1 MGKHPWRGK
10 MKRFVVMSV
19 AIALT
24 TSLGILGVSSGA
36 FAHQRGQR
44 QRFLGPK
51 VTSLT
56 PNHGSVAGGTI
67 VQIKGSNLVSA
78 SAVDFGSVAAS
89 FVPRT
94 KHLIQAVAP
103 AGTGTVDVRV
113 TTNTGR
119 SAIVPGDQFSYVST
133 PVIQSVRPRAGSTL
147 GGNQVTISGA
157 DFTNATAVDFGSTPA
172 TDFLVDSP
180 NAITAVVP
188 AHSAGTV
195 DVTVTILGGATSPID
210 SADKYTFVL
219 NLPVVTSVV
228 FDVGNVSGGEP
239 VTITGRLFLSG
250 ATVDFGTTSSSSVTV
265 KSSTMIVAKA
275 PPGAAG
281 TVEVTVTTSKGTS
294 ALDPPIDDYMYTAT
308 GP

>member
-1 MGKHPWRGK
+1 
-10 MKRFVVMSV
+10 MKRFVVTSV
-19 AIALT
+19 AIVMAT
-24 TSLGILGVSSGA
+24 TLGILGVSSGA
-36 FAHQRGQR
+36 FAHQRGQHAW
-44 QRFLGPK
+44 FVAPK
-51 VTSLT
+51 VVSVT
-56 PNHGSVAGGTI
+56 PNHGPLTGGTI

-78 SAVDFGSVAAS
+78 SAVDFGTVAAS

-94 KHLIQAVAP
+94 KHLIQAIAP

-133 PVIQSVRPRAGSTL
+133 PVIQSVRPRVGSTL

-157 DFTNATAVDFGSTPA
+157 DFTNVTAVDFGSTPA

-180 NAITAVVP
+180 NAITATVP
-188 AHSAGTV
+188 AHAAGTV
-195 DVTVTILGGATSPID
+195 DVTVTILGGSTSPVD

-228 FDVGNVSGGEP
+228 FDVGNVVGGEQ
-239 VTITGRLFLSG
+239 VTITGKLLSG
-250 ATVDFGTTSSSSVTV
+250 ATVDFGSTPSPSVTV
-265 KSSTMIVAKA
+265 KSSTTVVAMA

-281 TVEVTVTTSKGTS
+281 TVEVTVHTSKGTS